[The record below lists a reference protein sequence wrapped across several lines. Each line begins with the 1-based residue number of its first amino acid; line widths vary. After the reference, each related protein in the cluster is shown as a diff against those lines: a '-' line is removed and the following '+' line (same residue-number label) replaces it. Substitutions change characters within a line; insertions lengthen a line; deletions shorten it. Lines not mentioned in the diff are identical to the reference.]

1 MSDAPEDAIEA
12 VHRAFYRALQ
22 EGDRATMATLWSRTH
37 AVTCVH
43 PGTPNLQGYRSVVGS
58 WSQILA
64 QSGLEIRASQLEIR
78 LLGDGA
84 LTTCIE
90 TLGEVELAVTNIYAR
105 EADGWKIVHHHASPV
120 NRRIATGPT
129 VVH

>member
-1 MSDAPEDAIEA
+1 MSDTPEAAVEA
-12 VHRAFYRALQ
+12 VHHAFYRALL
-22 EGDRATMATLWSRTH
+22 EGDGAAMAALWSRAH

-43 PGTPNLQGYRSVVGS
+43 PGTPNLLGYRAVVGS
-58 WSQILA
+58 WTQILA
-64 QSGLEIRASQLEIR
+64 QRGLEIHASKLEIR

-90 TLGEVELAVTNIYAR
+90 TLGDVELAVTNIYAR
-105 EADGWKIVHHHASPV
+105 EADGWKLVHHHASPV
-120 NRRIATGPT
+120 SRRISTAPT